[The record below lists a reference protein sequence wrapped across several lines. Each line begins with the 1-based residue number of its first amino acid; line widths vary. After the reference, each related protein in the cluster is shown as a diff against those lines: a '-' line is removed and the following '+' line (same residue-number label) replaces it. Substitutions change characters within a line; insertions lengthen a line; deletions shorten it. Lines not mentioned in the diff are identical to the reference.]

1 MTAISVDDAIA
12 GYIDHVSVERGLS
25 ANTVAAYKRDLAR
38 YSRWCRYIEIA
49 LVEEVDSHDVA
60 RFAASLRN
68 PNANGV
74 AEESILSA
82 SSAARVVVAVRSFH
96 KFAVLEG
103 WSPSD
108 PAAEVAPPSIPR
120 RLPKALPYASI
131 EAMIGATQDPATA
144 VGSRDRALLE
154 VLYGTGTRI
163 SEVVGLD
170 VDDVDLDA
178 STVVVTGKGSKQ
190 RRLPFGEAALAALEA
205 YLTRGRPALAA
216 AGSAKRQP
224 GAALF

>member
-1 MTAISVDDAIA
+1 M
-12 GYIDHVSVERGLS
+12 SVERGLS

-38 YSRWCRYIEIA
+38 YSRWCRSIEIG
-49 LVEEVDSHDVA
+49 LVEEVESQDVA

-68 PNANGV
+68 PKANGV
-74 AEESILSA
+74 AEESTLSA

-131 EAMIGATQDPATA
+131 EAMIDATHDPATA

-178 STVVVTGKGSKQ
+178 STVVVLS
-190 RRLPFGEAALAALEA
+190 LIHI
-205 YLTRGRPALAA
+205 
-216 AGSAKRQP
+216 
-224 GAALF
+224 

>member
-163 SEVVGLD
+163 SDVVGLS
-170 VDDVDLDA
+170 LIHI
-178 STVVVTGKGSKQ
+178 
-190 RRLPFGEAALAALEA
+190 
-205 YLTRGRPALAA
+205 
-216 AGSAKRQP
+216 
-224 GAALF
+224 

>member
-25 ANTVAAYKRDLAR
+25 ANTVASYKRDLAR

-82 SSAARVVVAVRSFH
+82 SSAARVVAR
-96 KFAVLEG
+96 
-103 WSPSD
+103 
-108 PAAEVAPPSIPR
+108 
-120 RLPKALPYASI
+120 
-131 EAMIGATQDPATA
+131 
-144 VGSRDRALLE
+144 
-154 VLYGTGTRI
+154 
-163 SEVVGLD
+163 
-170 VDDVDLDA
+170 
-178 STVVVTGKGSKQ
+178 
-190 RRLPFGEAALAALEA
+190 
-205 YLTRGRPALAA
+205 
-216 AGSAKRQP
+216 
-224 GAALF
+224 